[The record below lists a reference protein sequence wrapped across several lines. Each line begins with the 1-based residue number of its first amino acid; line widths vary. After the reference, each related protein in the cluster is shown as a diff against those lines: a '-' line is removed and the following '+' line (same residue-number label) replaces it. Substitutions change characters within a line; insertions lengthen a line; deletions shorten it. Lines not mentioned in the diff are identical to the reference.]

1 MFASNCQARHRRY
14 LSSSVGKYTANR
26 PKQEINM
33 QNFCTRT
40 LTATLHRS
48 SLQPVFFAAAFN
60 LLNPTSVTLLLT
72 NLPDQNTNNH
82 VSNPATN
89 SHSNKAT
96 SHVSPITH
104 VKIVSF
110 VEDSTSAI
118 FTAPISVILLP
129 PRLPNQNKQTGQQT
143 SCQIAQQ
150 QSHSTS
156 PPDNSLQL
164 QELRRRQHF
173 SNLRRPDITNLV
185 PAKTTKP
192 KQNKQVSNP
201 AINSHSNKATAPVP
215 PEHSQ

>member
-1 MFASNCQARHRRY
+1 MWVLVENRSTRFRSIFVLPSYLVYRQSFPATTIATILRGVSMFASNCQARHRRY

-26 PKQEINM
+26 PKQEINI

-40 LTATLHRS
+40 LTATLHRI

-60 LLNPTSVTLLLT
+60 LLNPTSVTLLLPW
-72 NLPDQNTNNH
+72 NLPDQNTNKH

-129 PRLPNQNKQTGQQT
+129 PRLPDQNKQTGQQT
-143 SCQIAQQ
+143 S
-150 QSHSTS
+150 
-156 PPDNSLQL
+156 N
-164 QELRRRQHF
+164 
-173 SNLRRPDITNLV
+173 
-185 PAKTTKP
+185 
-192 KQNKQVSNP
+192 
-201 AINSHSNKATAPVP
+201 
-215 PEHSQ
+215 